1 MEKSSQIA
9 WKIVP
14 LRHVFPLKVVP
25 LIEVL
30 LYTIGTKVSNM
41 IDLSIIS
48 ARFVFTTKSDTLIP
62 NMSQSSVGA

>member
-14 LRHVFPLKVVP
+14 LKHFSPLKVVP

-30 LYTIGTKVSNM
+30 LYFKMGGMV
-41 IDLSIIS
+41 D
-48 ARFVFTTKSDTLIP
+48 
-62 NMSQSSVGA
+62 GAVLKI